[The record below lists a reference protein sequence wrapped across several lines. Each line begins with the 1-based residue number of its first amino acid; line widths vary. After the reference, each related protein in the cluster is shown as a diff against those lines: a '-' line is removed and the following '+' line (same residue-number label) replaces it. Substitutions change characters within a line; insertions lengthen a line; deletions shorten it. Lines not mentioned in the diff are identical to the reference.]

1 GRGPRNPVRAGS
13 GPFQGLFPQ
22 MGAAPAIPSA
32 PAAPAPTG
40 PVTDQPYTAYGGYN
54 QPTQGLPS
62 LQTAPTQQ
70 MGNPMF
76 SAAEMNALAMQANQA
91 QQRGAEQGL
100 TTLLGYEPKAQQMQL
115 QREGLAAQEETALGD
130 IYNQMANQRNQY
142 DLMRQRHDLAN
153 QARENTWLAMLTNM
167 LGGR

>member
-1 GRGPRNPVRAGS
+1 MPTVPTE
-13 GPFQGLFPQ
+13 P
-22 MGAAPAIPSA
+22 
-32 PAAPAPTG
+32 PAPTG

-62 LQTAPTQQ
+62 LQSAPTPQ

-115 QREGLAAQEETALGD
+115 QREGLAAQEEAALGD
-130 IYNQMANQRNQY
+130 IYNQMANQRNLY
-142 DLMRQRHDLAN
+142 DLMRQRHNLAG
-153 QARENTWLAMLTNM
+153 QARQNTWLAMLTNI
-167 LGGR
+167 LGG